1 MSGPLLVRD
10 AERGRT
16 RRAWL
21 DARHS
26 FSFGDYYR
34 PDRLGFAA
42 LRVLNEDRI
51 APGQGFAE
59 HGHANMEIVTVMLA
73 GTLRHRD
80 SLGHEELVRA
90 GEAQVMSAGRGIRH
104 SEWNASTREPAH
116 LLQLWL
122 QPEVANAAPRHAAL
136 RPEGAPWSRPETVI
150 AAGEGGEGLP
160 IRSRARIAV
169 LRFAPEERR
178 SAGRRLGSALAAA
191 GRGIAGDRRVPA
203 RRRRR
208 PGPPGRGA
216 RSAGPAR
223 RGGGLRRALDRD
235 GLSPGSR
242 GAACG
247 R

>member
-178 SAGRRLGSALAAA
+178 ALAGDWGAHWLQLVEGSLETAGFRLVAGDGLGLPGEARGALDLRAGAA
-191 GRGIAGDRRVPA
+191 GCVVLWIAMA
-203 RRRRR
+203 
-208 PGPPGRGA
+208 
-216 RSAGPAR
+216 
-223 RGGGLRRALDRD
+223 
-235 GLSPGSR
+235 
-242 GAACG
+242 
-247 R
+247 